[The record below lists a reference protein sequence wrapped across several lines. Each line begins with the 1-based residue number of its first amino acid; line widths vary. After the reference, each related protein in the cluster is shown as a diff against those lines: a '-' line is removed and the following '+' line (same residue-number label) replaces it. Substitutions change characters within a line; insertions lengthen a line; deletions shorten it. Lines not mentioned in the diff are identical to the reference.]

1 MDDPHLL
8 DEQVPEHR
16 LASADSDYVSGATCF
31 MDGGLMM
38 NLARELDRREAV
50 IRQGPR
56 VVSTCQ
62 VPLGDRRF
70 RP

>member
-1 MDDPHLL
+1 MDDLHLL

-38 NLARELDRREAV
+38 NLGLG
-50 IRQGPR
+50 QGA
-56 VVSTCQ
+56 
-62 VPLGDRRF
+62 
-70 RP
+70 